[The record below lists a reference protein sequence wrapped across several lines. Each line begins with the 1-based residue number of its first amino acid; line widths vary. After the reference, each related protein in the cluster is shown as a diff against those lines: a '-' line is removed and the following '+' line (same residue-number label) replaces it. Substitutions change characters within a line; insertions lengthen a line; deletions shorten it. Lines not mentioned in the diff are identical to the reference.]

1 MYAPQTN
8 MLRFSYI
15 TALERVAGSGGIVM
29 FLVIGATASVGR
41 ETVRLLLQA
50 GEKVVAVT
58 RDPAAVLPDGAQV
71 ATGDPSRPD
80 TLTTVPDG
88 VDAVLLSPRASASTV
103 EHPADHRRFA
113 DEFRAVEEAVRRSGL
128 RWTLLRCAD
137 FAANAPAWA
146 PQIRATGV
154 VRGAYGDAVTSPI
167 HQRDIAEM
175 AVRALTDREHAVHAG
190 RTCLLTGPQSPDQRD
205 KVRVIGEAI
214 GRELSFQERAPAQV
228 PQAMPAQG
236 LAEDIPDRLLG
247 SLADYANKPGPS
259 TDTVERLLGRPALPF
274 AAWAA
279 ENSAAF
285 VSSVRS

>member
-1 MYAPQTN
+1 
-8 MLRFSYI
+8 
-15 TALERVAGSGGIVM
+15 M

-214 GRELSFQERAPAQV
+214 GRELSFQELAPAQV